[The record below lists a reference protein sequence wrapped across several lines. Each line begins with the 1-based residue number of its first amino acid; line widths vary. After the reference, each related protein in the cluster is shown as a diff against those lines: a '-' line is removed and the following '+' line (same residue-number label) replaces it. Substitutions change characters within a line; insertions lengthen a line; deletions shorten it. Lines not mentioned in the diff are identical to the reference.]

1 MRETISLMSR
11 ISKHIF
17 GTCNAVVLDSSFCVD
32 KCITEVYAKG
42 VYTGSLIKKRSYFTK
57 GVLWDLVDTHFH
69 VKEVGDA
76 DMIEAITQENKPF

>member
-1 MRETISLMSR
+1 MVSLMLR
-11 ISKHIF
+11 MCEPIF
-17 GTCNAVVLDSSFCVD
+17 GTGNAVVLGSSFCVD

-42 VYTGSLIKKRSYFTK
+42 VYTGALIKKRSYFTK